1 MPNLFLKKNGEI
13 VQKTHISRTHDDD
26 GRYELIELPETET
39 KMSLLGNVYLSNGRS
54 FINFRLRQSSNSFK
68 ASVNEQR
75 ADRLPPHFEENS
87 QKHIKIRAS
96 KKCPRE

>member
-1 MPNLFLKKNGEI
+1 MMPNLFLKKNGEI

-54 FINFRLRQSSNSFK
+54 FIDFRLRQSSTSFK
-68 ASVNEQR
+68 GSVNE
-75 ADRLPPHFEENS
+75 FEEE
-87 QKHIKIRAS
+87 RF
-96 KKCPRE
+96 